1 MRACI
6 WAWKHRSVYIPFNRN
21 PHLFDSMGNKIK
33 YSKHIISW
41 VTVFFLAHKLFQ
53 IAFLMRKKKS
63 KKKNWQ
69 RMKKDFWDGSS
80 VRIGPH
86 NNWTRNEKL
95 SKFALAT
102 VKRIRFKRR
111 FLSYWRIKFAN
122 TVKIS
127 LNMYKKKGEETNSN
141 RRKFSHQ
148 DDFFVVLKCILLV
161 SVHVSFF
168 S

>member
-1 MRACI
+1 
-6 WAWKHRSVYIPFNRN
+6 
-21 PHLFDSMGNKIK
+21 MGNKIK

-41 VTVFFLAHKLFQ
+41 DTVFFFLSHKLFQ
-53 IAFLMRKKKS
+53 IVFLMEKKTS

-69 RMKKDFWDGSS
+69 RMKKDLWGGSS
-80 VRIGPH
+80 ARIDPH

-127 LNMYKKKGEETNSN
+127 LNMYRKKGEATNSN
-141 RRKFSHQ
+141 RQKFSHQ
-148 DDFFVVLKCILLV
+148 DDFLFVLKCILFNGL